1 MMGRGYAWL
10 DTGTHQ
16 SLIEASNFIA
26 TIEERQGLKVSC
38 PEEIAYRKGFI
49 DAEQIK
55 NLAKPLSKNAYGQY
69 LLNMIKGY

>member
-1 MMGRGYAWL
+1 
-10 DTGTHQ
+10 
-16 SLIEASNFIA
+16 
-26 TIEERQGLKVSC
+26 
-38 PEEIAYRKGFI
+38 EEIAYRKGFI